1 MKKIFTKLIS
11 TSLIVFV
18 VAVAPCVSTA
28 NESIEELTPK
38 VDALFEELNTN
49 DSPGAAIAIVQDGQI
64 IYQAG
69 YGNANL
75 EYNIPIT
82 PKTIFNVS
90 SVSKQFTAYAIT
102 LLNDQKLLTL
112 DDDVRKHIPELPD
125 YGKTITL
132 RHLLHHTSGLRSQNT
147 LLSMAGWRLDDVIT
161 KDHIF
166 NLVLRQKNL
175 NFNPGE
181 EHLYSNTGYTLLAEI
196 VARVSGMSFSNWTEI
211 NIFKPLDMTNSHFR
225 NDHLTIVKNRA
236 YSYSATEM
244 GYQKSVLNYAYV
256 GATSLFTTVGDLSK
270 WVINFSEHQIGS
282 TKIMNQMLLQGVLN
296 NGEQIAYA
304 QGLHISNY
312 RGLKAV
318 SHSGNDAGFNS
329 QITHFPEKNFTAII
343 LSNLKSVRPGR
354 LSLQIADLF
363 LSDAM
368 SGKPI
373 EKNNKNDG
381 NNLTQSIGNFFGSI
395 FNSKKLKP
403 SKMTQFVGDYFSE
416 ELQTTYSLVIEDKK
430 LVAKHLRN
438 TSIPL
443 IYKGKD
449 VFSGDSWYF
458 TDLEFERD
466 GDIVTGFLLS
476 AKRARNIR
484 FEKIEIQ

>member
-1 MKKIFTKLIS
+1 MKKTFAKLIS
-11 TSLIVFV
+11 TSLITYV
-18 VAVAPCVSTA
+18 VVVLPFISTA
-28 NESIEELTPK
+28 NEPMEELTPK
-38 VDALFEELNTN
+38 VDALFEELNTK

-82 PKTIFNVS
+82 PKTIFQVA

-125 YGKTITL
+125 YGKTITI

-161 KDHIF
+161 KDHIL

-196 VARVSGMSFSNWTEI
+196 VARVSGMSFSNWTET
-211 NIFKPLDMTNSHFR
+211 NIFKPLGMTNSHFQ
-225 NDHLTIVKNRA
+225 DDYQTIVKNRA
-236 YSYSATEM
+236 YSYSASEM
-244 GYQKSVLNYAYV
+244 GYQNSVLNYAYV
-256 GATSLFTTVGDLSK
+256 GATGLFTTVGDLAK
-270 WVINFSEHQIGS
+270 WVNNFSEHQIGS
-282 TKIMNQMLLQGVLN
+282 TKIMDQMLQQGILN

-329 QITHFPEKNFTAII
+329 QITHFPESNFTVII
-343 LSNLKSVRPGR
+343 LSNLKSVHPGR

-363 LSDAM
+363 LGDTM

-373 EKNNKNDG
+373 EKNNKNDS
-381 NNLTQSIGNFFGSI
+381 NNITQSIGDFFGSI
-395 FNSKKLKP
+395 FNSKNLKP
-403 SKMTQFVGDYFSE
+403 SKMKQFVGDYFSE

-443 IYKGKD
+443 AYKGKD
-449 VFSGDSWYF
+449 VFSGNSWYF

-466 GDIVTGFLLS
+466 GGIVTGFLLS
-476 AKRARNIR
+476 ANRARKIR
-484 FEKIEIQ
+484 FERIETK